1 MTIAT
6 AFLLSQQDAYADK
19 TKLLLP
25 FNGDMLDVYGHT
37 FESVGSPALVSN
49 DNPYGAGGCVDF
61 PGGGNRRCSHSDFAT
76 GTGEYTW
83 EGWIKP
89 LAGSGPYGRILETAS
104 YPNEGGISIVLIPGN
119 PAYMML
125 QQGYRVYNS
134 VAVSSATAVPNGVWT
149 YFRAGL
155 GASALRL
162 QLGDASAVVSGFS
175 SICSAITYNLA
186 IGSNWYGGES
196 LVAKLSNLRFTP
208 GVWRGNEPMP
218 TEPLPIP

>member
-1 MTIAT
+1 MTIAHS
-6 AFLLSQQDAYADK
+6 FLLGRQDVHADK

-25 FNGDMLDVYGHT
+25 FNGDMLDVYNHT
-37 FESVGSPALVSN
+37 FASVGSPALVSN
-49 DNPYGAGGCVDF
+49 DNPFGTGDCVNF
-61 PGGGNRRCSHSDFAT
+61 PGSSNRQCSHSDFAT

-89 LAGSGPYGRILETAS
+89 LAGSDPYGRILETES
-104 YPNEGGISIVLIPGN
+104 YPSEGGISIVLIPGN

-125 QQGYRVYNS
+125 QQGYRVYNTIGVLS
-134 VAVSSATAVPNGVWT
+134 VTTVPNGVWT

-162 QLGDASAVVSGFS
+162 QLGDAAPAVSGFS
-175 SICSAITYNLA
+175 DICSATKYNLA
-186 IGSNWYGGES
+186 IGSNWNGGES
-196 LVAKLSNLRFTP
+196 LVGKLSNLRFTP